1 MLEAFSLSSLVGAG
15 GLAVAA
21 LLVPAVVL
29 GAGAARPT
37 ESFRQEH
44 VEIRAHLDHVRDW
57 TGNLM
62 QQAPDEQRKTARR
75 IVAFFEE
82 HIQPHAGW
90 EEKALYPLVDR
101 LAGGGEHPFTA
112 TMRHEHRIVE
122 RWIGELAREV
132 AKPRPDYRAFA
143 RRTDNLLGLIT
154 AHFEEEEDVLL
165 PLIDRS
171 LTAEQF
177 KKELGGAAAHP

>member
-1 MLEAFSLSSLVGAG
+1 MLEAFSFSSWVGAG

-29 GAGAARPT
+29 GAGTARPT

-57 TGNLM
+57 TGKLS
-62 QQAPDEQRKTARR
+62 QQAPDEQRTTARR
-75 IVAFFEE
+75 IVAFFQE

-101 LAGGGEHPFTA
+101 LAGGGEYPFTA

-122 RWIGELAREV
+122 RWIGELAKEA

-143 RRTDNLLGLIT
+143 RRADNLLGLIA
-154 AHFEEEEDVLL
+154 AHFEEEEEVLL

-171 LTAEQF
+171 LTPEQF
-177 KKELGGAAAHP
+177 EKETGGAAAHP